1 MTYSLLIYQFTK
13 LRHVNC
19 DAYIKNEI
27 ALTIILFWE
36 QCLLSVVVPQKIP
49 LKSLL
54 QIFQKTKTNFL
65 INVELAKSENIHNN
79 SNEITIQW

>member
-1 MTYSLLIYQFTK
+1 M
-13 LRHVNC
+13 NC